1 MLNIIIVAFLAKD
14 KKIYANIVPM
24 LKSLTN
30 YSIHCY
36 CPFDLEI

>member
-1 MLNIIIVAFLAKD
+1 MINIIIVAFLAKD
-14 KKIYANIVPM
+14 KFFYANNVPM

-36 CPFDLEI
+36 RLQLQR